1 MRTLWNSPFSSKP
14 TDLLVLFV
22 YIILHW
28 IGSLDFISVSVWH
41 SSQIY
46 NSGCCIGGQ
55 KSFWVSAVS
64 ASAAPRSVPSPPFL
78 LFKPRG
84 IAFLFKWFLK
94 FISLSLPSLSGRVC
108 PTTRCIWLHFA
119 RSPNVSHGK
128 HIVNAYR
135 VWKSDISK
143 AQVYPSEHLHFAT
156 DHKFQGISQDQPKLT
171 VCHLD

>member
-46 NSGCCIGGQ
+46 NIGCCTGGQ

-78 LFKPRG
+78 LFKPKG

-94 FISLSLPSLSGRVC
+94 FISLFCLSALSGRVC
-108 PTTRCIWLHFA
+108 LTTRCIWLHFA

-128 HIVNAYR
+128 HIVNSYR

-156 DHKFQGISQDQPKLT
+156 DCKSREFPKVSQSWQFAI
-171 VCHLD
+171 